1 MSGTVN
7 TQGPPPQTGAST
19 SSLNLSSTPVD
30 AIERMFEYGRVTALP
45 VAERIQ
51 ELQQRVQR
59 MQGAGVTRTL
69 DSLPALGEVIRL
81 KTGGAYA
88 VDSPSLAMALMAGP
102 SLAGE
107 WSAVVGIP
115 EFGLEAA
122 AALGLA
128 LERTIVVPR
137 PGEHWLSV
145 TAGLSDVVSVVLV
158 KPGGPVTEAQAE
170 RLRSRLR
177 QKDAAL
183 LSWGGWPRCDAEVS
197 VSASSWTGL
206 GQGHGHLRGRTVE
219 VSVRRGSAP
228 ARRTTLWLPGSD
240 QQVTVRRDVAST
252 PAPLSAVRAG

>member
-1 MSGTVN
+1 MRSTAGRRTRISSAARSLN
-7 TQGPPPQTGAST
+7 PAST
-19 SSLNLSSTPVD
+19 LVD
-30 AIERMFEYGRVTALP
+30 DIERMFDYGQMIALP

-51 ELQQRVQR
+51 ELQQRVHR

-69 DSLPALGEVIRL
+69 DSLPALREVIRL

-107 WSAVVGIP
+107 WSAVVGVP

-122 AALGLA
+122 AGFGLA
-128 LERTIVVPR
+128 LERTIVVPH

-145 TAGLSDVVSVVLV
+145 TAGLADVVSVVLV
-158 KPGGPVTEAQAE
+158 KPSGPVTESQAE

-183 LSWGGWPRCDAEVS
+183 LCWGGWPRCDAEVV

-219 VSVRRGSAP
+219 VSVRRGGAP
-228 ARRTTLWLPGSD
+228 ARRTTLWLPGTD
-240 QQVTVRRDVAST
+240 QQVDVRREAGAVA
-252 PAPLSAVRAG
+252 APLTAVRAG

>member
-1 MSGTVN
+1 M
-7 TQGPPPQTGAST
+7 
-19 SSLNLSSTPVD
+19 
-30 AIERMFEYGRVTALP
+30 TAP
-45 VAERIQ
+45 VADRIH

-59 MQGAGVTRTL
+59 MQGAAVTRTL
-69 DSLPALGEVIRL
+69 DSLPALAEVVRL

-122 AALGLA
+122 ADFGLA
-128 LERTIVVPR
+128 LERTVVVPA

-145 TAGLSDVVSVVLV
+145 VAGLADVVSVVLV
-158 KPGGPVTEAQAE
+158 RPASPVSESQAE

-183 LSWGGWPRCDAEVS
+183 ICWGRWPRSDAEIS
-197 VSASSWTGL
+197 VSASAWTGL
-206 GQGHGHLRGRTVE
+206 GRGHGHLRGREVE

-228 ARRTTLWLPGSD
+228 VRRTALWLPGVD
-240 QQVTVRRDVAST
+240 RRVSVPAELRPST
-252 PAPLSAVRAG
+252 SPVQPLTAVRAS